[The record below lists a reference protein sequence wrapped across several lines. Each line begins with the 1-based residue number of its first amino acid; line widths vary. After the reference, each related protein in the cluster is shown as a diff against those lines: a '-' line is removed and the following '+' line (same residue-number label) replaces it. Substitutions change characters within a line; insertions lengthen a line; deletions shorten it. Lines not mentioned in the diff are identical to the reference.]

1 MKQRIKLIFTGG
13 TISMKK
19 DRVTGAAFPVLS
31 GEEIF
36 ANAPGLEPGLEK
48 VAEFD
53 IYNFAKLPGP
63 HMTPPLM
70 LELAREV
77 EKFLADPDICG
88 AVITHGTDT
97 LEETAYFLDLYLHSE
112 KPVAFVGAMRN
123 SDELGWDGPPNL
135 LSAARAVGAED
146 ARDLGVLVVMND
158 EINAASEVTKFHTES
173 IDTFQSLNFGL
184 LGMVDKDRVIIFRR
198 PIRHTRIAAEKID
211 TQVDLLKM
219 AAGMDDRF
227 IRYAVDSGAHGLVIE
242 ALGRGNVPIDAL
254 PGIKYAISTGIPV
267 VIVSRC
273 PRGRVLDTYGYEGGG
288 RELRQLGAIFG
299 GFLSG
304 QKARLKL
311 MLALGVT
318 HDVSRIR
325 EIFENGVY

>member
-1 MKQRIKLIFTGG
+1 MKKRIKLIFTGG

-19 DRVTGAAFPVLS
+19 DPVTGAAFPVLS

-36 ANAPGLEPGLEK
+36 ANAPGLEK
-48 VAEFD
+48 IADFD
-53 IYNFAKLPGP
+53 IYNFARLPGP

-70 LELAREV
+70 LDLAREV
-77 EKFLADPDICG
+77 ERFLAEPDVCG

-97 LEETAYFLDLYLHSE
+97 LEETAYFLDLCLRSE

-135 LSAARAVGAED
+135 LSASRAVSAED
-146 ARDLGVLVVMND
+146 ARNLGVFVVMND

-173 IDTFQSLNFGL
+173 TDTFQSLNFGL
-184 LGMVDKDRVIIFRR
+184 LGIVDKDRVIVFRR
-198 PIRHTRIAAEKID
+198 PIRHTRIAAETID
-211 TQVDLLKM
+211 TNVELFKM

-227 IRYAVDSGAHGLVIE
+227 IRYAVESGAHGLVIE
-242 ALGRGNVPIDAL
+242 ALGRGNVPIDTL
-254 PGIKYAISTGIPV
+254 PGIKCAIGAGIPV

-288 RELRQLGAIFG
+288 RELRELGAIFG

-304 QKARLKL
+304 PKARLKL

-318 HDVSRIR
+318 RDVSKIR
-325 EIFENGVY
+325 AMFEDGIY